1 MVKVSSPSNPGG
13 WQDGPAPSG
22 VAVRR
27 GEGAESS
34 DRVTLLWPDNAIRNG
49 WLQVTVKANGNTGLA
64 ATDVFSFG
72 NLVGET
78 GDAAT
83 PRRVSALDVV
93 AVRRAVGSTAGAAD
107 RYDFNRDGVVD
118 ALDLAIV
125 RRNLLNDL
133 PAPPTA

>member
-1 MVKVSSPSNPGG
+1 VALRRR
-13 WQDGPAPSG
+13 DGAG
-22 VAVRR
+22 T
-27 GEGAESS
+27 S

-49 WLQVTVKANGNTGLA
+49 WLQVTVRATANTGLA
-64 ATDVFSFG
+64 AADVFAFG

-93 AVRRAVGSTAGAAD
+93 AVRRAVGSAAGATD